1 MQLTKS
7 LSSEGDS
14 KKQKQTVLALVYIG
28 TRLRDCCSI
37 FNRFHM
43 EETDIPKLNSLAVEY
58 FRANAMFLPTSV
70 NPTVWNIGHMLPM
83 HVKQVF
89 DSYNQGFL
97 TVTMEG
103 REAKHVALK
112 RLSVNTTYQ
121 NRWQEIFRHEFIMLI
136 WLPEQG
142 HEPCSCEPRKSVYI
156 PPRVFE
162 DPACCYCGLEKADQ
176 SD

>member
-1 MQLTKS
+1 
-7 LSSEGDS
+7 
-14 KKQKQTVLALVYIG
+14 
-28 TRLRDCCSI
+28 
-37 FNRFHM
+37 M

-70 NPTVWNIGHMLPM
+70 NPTVWTIGHVLPM

-89 DSYNQGFL
+89 DSYNEGFL

-121 NRWQEIFRHEFIMLI
+121 NRWQEIFRHESIMLI
-136 WLPEQG
+136 
-142 HEPCSCEPRKSVYI
+142 
-156 PPRVFE
+156 
-162 DPACCYCGLEKADQ
+162 
-176 SD
+176 